1 MINGEAPL
9 LRRDTGNLAGLMH
22 FKSKGSQFPD
32 LAAARTTRPR
42 SERFG
47 KLTIHNR

>member
-22 FKSKGSQFPD
+22 FNRRD
-32 LAAARTTRPR
+32 LNFRIWRPL
-42 SERFG
+42 ERHG
-47 KLTIHNR
+47 RGPKDSAN